1 MSQEI
6 KAAITAVG
14 GYVPDTILDN
24 FQLEKLVDTS
34 DEWIVARTGIKE
46 RRILADKQKATS
58 DMAAAAI
65 TELLAEYSVKAEEID
80 CVLLATSTPDKL
92 LAPTAPIVCTKAGL
106 RNAWGLDINAAC
118 SGFLYALSVGAA
130 FIESR
135 RFKKVLVVGAD
146 TMSRIVDYTDR
157 NTCILFGD
165 GAGAVLLEPSSNYGL
180 HDFIFK
186 TDGTG
191 NDFLSIP
198 AGGSLQPVGD
208 ISLHENLHYVKQDGR
223 TVFKNAI
230 SGMTS
235 SCDELLMKNGFDADA
250 IDWIIP
256 HQANLRIINAVA
268 DNLKVPMS
276 KVKVNIQRYGNT
288 TAATIPLCLW
298 DFKNDFKQ
306 GDRIFLTAFGAGFT
320 YGSSYLTWGN

>member
-1 MSQEI
+1 MGQEI

-65 TELLAEYSVKAEEID
+65 TELLTEYSVKAEEID
-80 CVLLATSTPDKL
+80 CILLATSTPDKL
-92 LAPTAPIVCTKAGL
+92 LAPTAPVVCTKAGL

-118 SGFLYALSVGAA
+118 SGFLYALSVGAS

-135 RFKKVLVVGAD
+135 KFKKVLVVGAD

-165 GAGAVLLEPSSNYGL
+165 GAGAVLLEPSSNHGL

-191 NDFLSIP
+191 SDFLSIP
-198 AGGSLQPVGD
+198 AGGSLQPVGEV
-208 ISLHENLHYVKQDGR
+208 SLQENLHYVKQDGR

-235 SCDELLMKNGFDADA
+235 SCDELLERNGFDADA

-276 KVKVNIQRYGNT
+276 KVKVNIQCYGNT
-288 TAATIPLCLW
+288 TAATIPLCIW

-320 YGSSYLTWGN
+320 YGSSYLTWGK

>member
-1 MSQEI
+1 MGQEI

-65 TELLAEYSVKAEEID
+65 TELLTEYSVKAEEID
-80 CVLLATSTPDKL
+80 CVLLATSTPDRL
-92 LAPTAPIVCTKAGL
+92 LAPTAPVVCTKPGL

-118 SGFLYALSVGAA
+118 SGFLYALSVGAS

-165 GAGAVLLEPSSNYGL
+165 GAGAVLLDPSSNHGL

-191 NDFLSIP
+191 SDFLSIP
-198 AGGSLQPVGD
+198 AGGSLQPVGEV
-208 ISLHENLHYVKQDGR
+208 SLQENLHYVKQDGR

-235 SCDELLMKNGFDADA
+235 SCNELLNRNGFDADT
-250 IDWIIP
+250 INWIIP

-320 YGSSYLTWGN
+320 YGSSYLTWGK

>member
-65 TELLAEYSVKAEEID
+65 TELLAENSIQAEDID

-92 LAPTAPIVCTKAGL
+92 LAPTAPVVCKKAGL

-118 SGFLYALSVGAA
+118 SGFLYALSVGAS
-130 FIESR
+130 FIESK

-146 TMSRIVDYTDR
+146 AMSRIVDYTDR

-165 GAGAVLLEPSSNYGL
+165 GAGAVLLEPSSNHGL

-186 TDGTG
+186 VDGTG
-191 NDFLSIP
+191 SDFLSIP
-198 AGGSLQPVGD
+198 AGGSLHPVGEV
-208 ISLHENLHYVKQDGR
+208 SLHENLHYVKQDGR

-230 SGMTS
+230 SGMS
-235 SCDELLMKNGFDADA
+235 GSCNELLDRNGFDADA

>member
-1 MSQEI
+1 MGQNI

-14 GYVPDTILDN
+14 GYVPDTVLDN

-46 RRILADKQKATS
+46 RRILADKQKGTS

-65 TELLAEYSVKAEEID
+65 LELLAENSIKAEEID
-80 CVLLATSTPDKL
+80 CVLMATSTPDKL
-92 LAPTAPIVCTKAGL
+92 LAPTAPVVCKKANL
-106 RNAWGLDINAAC
+106 TNAWGLDMNAAC
-118 SGFLYALSVGAA
+118 SGFLYALSVGAS

-146 TMSRIVDYTDR
+146 TMSRIVDYKDR

-165 GAGAVLLEPSSNYGL
+165 GAGVVLLEPSLNHGL

-186 TDGTG
+186 IDGSG
-191 NDFLSIP
+191 SDFLSIP
-198 AGGSLQPVGD
+198 AGGSLQPVGEV
-208 ISLHENLHYVKQDGR
+208 SLQENLHYVKQDGR

-230 SGMTS
+230 SSMTS
-235 SCDELLMKNGFDADA
+235 SCDELLGRNGFDADA

-276 KVKVNIQRYGNT
+276 KVKVNIERYGNT

-298 DFKNDFKQ
+298 DFKNDFKN